1 MGSLLLAF
9 LAGLVSILSPC
20 VLPILP
26 IVLATAVS
34 KHRLGPLALAAGLA
48 ISFVVIGLFIALI
61 GFAIGLDARIFRFI
75 AAILLVTIGLM
86 LALPAAQARFAT
98 SLGPLSGWAEA
109 RAGRFDDAGLAGQF
123 ATGLLLGVI
132 WTPCVGPTLGAAS
145 ILAARGES
153 LVYVFLVMMTFGL
166 GAALPLLALGSLSR
180 GLILRL
186 RNRMLAA
193 GHHGKAL
200 LGAILIG
207 LGLLILSGLDKRLE
221 AYLVALSPPWLTEI
235 TTRY

>member
-1 MGSLLLAF
+1 MGSLTLAF

-20 VLPILP
+20 VLPLLP

-75 AAILLVTIGLM
+75 AAILLVTIGVL
-86 LALPAAQARFAT
+86 LILPAAQTRFAT

-109 RAGRFDDAGLAGQF
+109 RTGRFDDAGLAGQF
-123 ATGLLLGVI
+123 AIGLLLGVI

-145 ILAARGES
+145 ILAARGEN
-153 LVYVFLVMMTFGL
+153 LAHVFLIMTTFGL
-166 GAALPLLALGSLSR
+166 GAALPLLALGTLSR

-186 RNRMLAA
+186 RDRMLAT
-193 GHHGKAL
+193 GRHGKML

-207 LGLLILSGLDKRLE
+207 LGVLILSGLDKRLE
-221 AYLVALSPPWLTEI
+221 AYLVAVSPPWLTEL